1 MTRRRLARTFWI
13 GAAAALVVAALIA
26 LAAVLR
32 GDFSETDGR
41 ILGTLAALLL
51 ASGTLAS
58 GLVLVDRDDALL
70 GRVAVVAAPVG
81 FALLAY
87 AIWDFVFDGG
97 GGDAWRYG
105 WTGVVL
111 LIATLIAVTA
121 RLLAESASLTPLAA
135 IAGILAGVAA
145 ALSTYAIWDRNASE
159 SMGKALA
166 VIWILTGVCYLLVP
180 ILERFR
186 GAQSRDPEAR
196 VLATLDDVQLVL
208 TRSDDG
214 LEVVLAPGER
224 LALRRNPKR
233 VAT

>member
-1 MTRRRLARTFWI
+1 VTRRRLARTFWI

-32 GDFSETDGR
+32 GDFSDTDGR

-51 ASGTLAS
+51 AGGTLIS
-58 GLVLVDRDDALL
+58 GLVLVDRDSALL
-70 GRVAVVAAPVG
+70 GRVAVVVAPLG
-81 FALLAY
+81 FGLLAY
-87 AIWDFVFDGG
+87 AIWDFVFDG

-121 RLLAESASLTPLAA
+121 RLLVESASLTPLAT
-135 IAGILAGVAA
+135 IAGILAALAA
-145 ALSTYAIWDRNASE
+145 VLSTYAIWDRDASE

-166 VIWILTGVCYLLVP
+166 VIWILTGACYLLVP

-186 GAQSRDPEAR
+186 GAQASDPDAR
-196 VLATLDDVQLVL
+196 VLAALDDVQLVL
-208 TRSDDG
+208 TRSSDG

-224 LALRRNPKR
+224 LALRRNPGR
-233 VAT
+233 VAS

>member
-32 GDFSETDGR
+32 GDFSDTDGR

-51 ASGTLAS
+51 AGGTVVS
-58 GLVLVDRDDALL
+58 GLVLVDRDGALL
-70 GRVAVVAAPVG
+70 GRVAVVVAPLG
-81 FALLAY
+81 FGLLAY
-87 AIWDFVFDGG
+87 AIWDFVFDG

-121 RLLAESASLTPLAA
+121 RLLAESASLTPLAT
-135 IAGILAGVAA
+135 IAGILAALAA
-145 ALSTYAIWDRNASE
+145 VLSSYAIWDRNASD

-166 VIWILTGVCYLLVP
+166 VIWILTGATYLLVP
-180 ILERFR
+180 VLERFR
-186 GAQSRDPEAR
+186 SAQSSDPEAR
-196 VLATLDDVQLVL
+196 VLAALDDVQLVL
-208 TRSDDG
+208 TRSNEG

-224 LALRRNPKR
+224 LALRRNPNR
-233 VAT
+233 AAT

>member
-1 MTRRRLARTFWI
+1 MTRRRLARSFWI

-32 GDFSETDGR
+32 GDFSDTDGR

-51 ASGTLAS
+51 AGGTLIS

-70 GRVAVVAAPVG
+70 GRVAVVVAPLG
-81 FALLAY
+81 FGLLAY
-87 AIWDFVFDGG
+87 AIWDFVFDG

-121 RLLAESASLTPLAA
+121 RLLAESGSLTALAT
-135 IAGILAGVAA
+135 IAGILAALAA
-145 ALSTYAIWDRNASE
+145 ALSAYAIWERDASE
-159 SMGKALA
+159 NRGKALA
-166 VIWILTGVCYLLVP
+166 VLWILTGAAYLLVP
-180 ILERFR
+180 VLQRFH
-186 GAQSRDPEAR
+186 GAQSSDPEAR

-224 LALRRNPKR
+224 LALRRNPSR
-233 VAT
+233 AST

>member
-32 GDFSETDGR
+32 GDFSDTDGR

-51 ASGTLAS
+51 AGGTLIS
-58 GLVLVDRDDALL
+58 GLVLVDRDGALL
-70 GRVAVVAAPVG
+70 GRVAVVVAPIG
-81 FALLAY
+81 FGLLAY
-87 AIWDFVFDGG
+87 AIWDFVFDG

-121 RLLAESASLTPLAA
+121 RLLAESTSLTPLAMV
-135 IAGILAGVAA
+135 AGMLAGAAA
-145 ALSTYAIWDRNASE
+145 ALSTYAIWDRDASE

-196 VLATLDDVQLVL
+196 VLATLGDVQLVL
-208 TRSDDG
+208 THSDDG

-233 VAT
+233 AAT

>member
-32 GDFSETDGR
+32 GDFSDTDGR
-41 ILGTLAALLL
+41 ILATLAALLL
-51 ASGTLAS
+51 AGGTLVS

-70 GRVAVVAAPVG
+70 GRVAVVVAPLG
-81 FALLAY
+81 FGLLAY
-87 AIWDFVFDGG
+87 AIWDFVFDG

-121 RLLAESASLTPLAA
+121 RLLAESASLTPLAT
-135 IAGILAGVAA
+135 IAGILAALAA
-145 ALSTYAIWDRNASE
+145 VLSSYAIWDRNASD

-166 VIWILTGVCYLLVP
+166 VIWILTGATYLLVP
-180 ILERFR
+180 VLERFR
-186 GAQSRDPEAR
+186 SAQSSDPEAR
-196 VLATLDDVQLVL
+196 VLAALDDVQLVL
-208 TRSDDG
+208 TRSNEG

-224 LALRRNPKR
+224 LALRRNPNR
-233 VAT
+233 AAT

>member
-32 GDFSETDGR
+32 GDFSDTDGR

-51 ASGTLAS
+51 AGGTLIS
-58 GLVLVDRDDALL
+58 GLVLVDRDRALL
-70 GRVAVVAAPVG
+70 GRVAVVVAPVG
-81 FALLAY
+81 FGLLAY

-97 GGDAWRYG
+97 GDAWRYG
-105 WTGVVL
+105 WTGALV

-121 RLLAESASLTPLAA
+121 RLLAESASMTPLALR
-135 IAGILAGVAA
+135 AGILA
-145 ALSTYAIWDRNASE
+145 ALATAVSTYAIWSSGDSE
-159 SMGKALA
+159 SIGKAVAAL
-166 VIWILTGVCYLLVP
+166 WILTGVCYLLVP
-180 ILERFR
+180 VLERFR
-186 GAQSRDPEAR
+186 SARASDPEAR

-208 TRSDDG
+208 TRSSDG

-233 VAT
+233 AAT

>member
-32 GDFSETDGR
+32 GDFSDTDGR
-41 ILGTLAALLL
+41 ILATLAALLL
-51 ASGTLAS
+51 AGGTLVS

-70 GRVAVVAAPVG
+70 GRVAVVVAPLG
-81 FALLAY
+81 FGLLAY

-97 GGDAWRYG
+97 RDAWRYG

-121 RLLAESASLTPLAA
+121 RLLAESASLTPLAT
-135 IAGILAGVAA
+135 IAGILAALAA
-145 ALSTYAIWDRNASE
+145 VLSSYAIWDRNASE

-166 VIWILTGVCYLLVP
+166 VIWILTGATYLLVP
-180 ILERFR
+180 VLERFR
-186 GAQSRDPEAR
+186 SAQSSDPEAR
-196 VLATLDDVQLVL
+196 VLAALDDVQLVL
-208 TRSDDG
+208 TRSNEG

-224 LALRRNPKR
+224 LALRRNPNR
-233 VAT
+233 AAT

>member
-32 GDFSETDGR
+32 GDFSDTDGR
-41 ILGTLAALLL
+41 ILATLAALLL
-51 ASGTLAS
+51 AGGTLVS

-70 GRVAVVAAPVG
+70 GRVAVVVAPIG
-81 FALLAY
+81 FGLLAY
-87 AIWDFVFDGG
+87 AIWDFVFDG

-121 RLLAESASLTPLAA
+121 RLLAESASLTPLAT
-135 IAGILAGVAA
+135 IAGILAALAA
-145 ALSTYAIWDRNASE
+145 VLSSYAIWDRNASD

-166 VIWILTGVCYLLVP
+166 VIWILTGATYLLVP
-180 ILERFR
+180 VLERFR
-186 GAQSRDPEAR
+186 GAQSSDPEAR
-196 VLATLDDVQLVL
+196 VLAALDDVQLVL
-208 TRSDDG
+208 TRSNEG

-224 LALRRNPKR
+224 LALRRNPNR
-233 VAT
+233 AAT

>member
-1 MTRRRLARTFWI
+1 MTRRRLARSFWI

-32 GDFSETDGR
+32 GDFSDTDGR

-51 ASGTLAS
+51 AGGTLIS

-70 GRVAVVAAPVG
+70 GRVAVVVAPLG
-81 FALLAY
+81 FGLLAY
-87 AIWDFVFDGG
+87 AIWDFVFDG

-121 RLLAESASLTPLAA
+121 RLLAESGSLTALAT
-135 IAGILAGVAA
+135 IAGILAALAA
-145 ALSTYAIWDRNASE
+145 ALSAYAIWERDASE
-159 SMGKALA
+159 NMGKALA
-166 VIWILTGVCYLLVP
+166 VLWILTGAAYLLVP
-180 ILERFR
+180 VLQRFH
-186 GAQSRDPEAR
+186 GAQSSDPEAR

-224 LALRRNPKR
+224 LALRRNPNR
-233 VAT
+233 AAT

>member
-32 GDFSETDGR
+32 GDFSDTDGR
-41 ILGTLAALLL
+41 ILATLAALLL
-51 ASGTLAS
+51 AGGTLVS

-70 GRVAVVAAPVG
+70 GRVAVVVAPLG
-81 FALLAY
+81 FGLLAY
-87 AIWDFVFDGG
+87 AIWDFVFDG

-121 RLLAESASLTPLAA
+121 RLLAESASLTPLAT
-135 IAGILAGVAA
+135 IAGILAALAA
-145 ALSTYAIWDRNASE
+145 VLSSYAIWDRNASE

-166 VIWILTGVCYLLVP
+166 VIWILTGATYLLVP
-180 ILERFR
+180 VLERFR
-186 GAQSRDPEAR
+186 SAQSSDPEAR
-196 VLATLDDVQLVL
+196 VLAALDDVQLVL
-208 TRSDDG
+208 TRSNEG

-224 LALRRNPKR
+224 LALRRNPNR
-233 VAT
+233 AAT